1 MDYFREQFYP
11 TYKKL
16 GMYID
21 IDYFPYGNAKM
32 EYHPSNSSYTFK
44 CQHGPEECVGNKIQG
59 CLRHEF
65 HTTFPPGT
73 SNDYGRMAKQL
84 QVINCVMGTSMYPFG
99 RLFYCLDEADLEISH
114 PHILVPFYKR
124 VLDCFAGN
132 EGDKVMAKIGHATME
147 LEPKHEYVPWVTV
160 DGKHEPEAEKNL
172 GQFLCKGK
180 LKHVPECK
188 GMSSKQFKTG
198 KSWADTL

>member
-65 HTTFPPGT
+65 PTAFPPGT
-73 SNDYGRMAKQL
+73 SKDYSRMAKQI

-114 PHILVPFYKR
+114 PHRLVPFYKR

-188 GMSSKQFKTG
+188 EKPDRQFNTG
-198 KSWADTL
+198 RSWAEPL